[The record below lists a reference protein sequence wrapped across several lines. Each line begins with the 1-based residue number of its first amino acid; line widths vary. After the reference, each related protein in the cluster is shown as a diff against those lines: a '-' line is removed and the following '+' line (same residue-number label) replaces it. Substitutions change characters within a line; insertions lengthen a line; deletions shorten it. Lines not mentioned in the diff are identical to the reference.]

1 MVEPLLSDVKKSRAY
16 QEFAE
21 EISQELKPKI
31 AQELKPKI
39 AQEKAR
45 EIAKALLR
53 KKMSLDFI
61 IEVTGLSKKDVRAIS
76 KELAGRRN

>member
-16 QEFAE
+16 REIAE
-21 EISQELKPKI
+21 EVS
-31 AQELKPKI
+31 QELKPKI

-61 IEVTGLSKKDVRAIS
+61 IEVTGLSKKEVHAIN

>member
-1 MVEPLLSDVKKSRAY
+1 MSRREIEKMVEPLLSDVRKSRAY

-31 AQELKPKI
+31 AQ
-39 AQEKAR
+39 QKAR

-61 IEVTGLSKKDVRAIS
+61 IEVTGLPKKEVRAIS
-76 KELAGRRN
+76 KELVSRRN

>member
-1 MVEPLLSDVKKSRAY
+1 MVESLLSDVKNSRAY

-21 EISQELKPKI
+21 EISQELKS
-31 AQELKPKI
+31 KI

-53 KKMSLDFI
+53 KKMSLDFN

-76 KELAGRRN
+76 KELASRRN